1 MARGIGFP
9 LMSLFLFTFSVAP
22 GKWTSVVCQP
32 RAVSTHTAPLG
43 PRRRGGVHTFIHS
56 FAQHAF
62 SHSIIKHL
70 SSPYCGSSPRLG
82 PANVSTMGHGPAL
95 PGLPVLWGTIPLRCE
110 QHDSR
115 KARQPCER
123 LSGGQGDIGFLD
135 MLLSLDLK
143 VQVGLK
149 CHHVLLEGSQEMDG
163 PEKGKEVPR
172 ALSTS
177 GLNPC
182 PATDALC
189 DLGQPTVC
197 LWPLAILN

>member
-1 MARGIGFP
+1 M
-9 LMSLFLFTFSVAP
+9 
-22 GKWTSVVCQP
+22 
-32 RAVSTHTAPLG
+32 
-43 PRRRGGVHTFIHS
+43 HTFIHS
-56 FAQHAF
+56 FAQHSF
-62 SHSIIKHL
+62 SHSVIKHL

-82 PANVSTMGHGPAL
+82 PVNVSTMGHGPAL
-95 PGLPVLWGTIPLRCE
+95 PGLPVLWGMIPLQCE

-123 LSGGQGDIGFLD
+123 LSRGQG
-135 MLLSLDLK
+135 DLK

-182 PATDALC
+182 PATDPLC